1 MLTNPG
7 YQFSMWNDS
16 NYEIEVLWK
25 VTIKSVLC
33 LFFFLFASLIK
44 REDDFFFIVMV
55 LNGIIQDSLLLCKNA
70 LFMMVSFIAHGLCGH
85 SE

>member
-1 MLTNPG
+1 MCSNIICVLTNPG

-44 REDDFFFIVMV
+44 REDDFFFIVMA
-55 LNGIIQDSLLLCKNA
+55 LNGII
-70 LFMMVSFIAHGLCGH
+70 
-85 SE
+85 